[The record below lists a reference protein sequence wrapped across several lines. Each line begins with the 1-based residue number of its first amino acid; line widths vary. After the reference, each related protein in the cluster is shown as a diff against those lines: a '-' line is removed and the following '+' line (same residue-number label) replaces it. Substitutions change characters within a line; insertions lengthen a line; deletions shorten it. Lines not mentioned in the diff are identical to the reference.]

1 MDHDR
6 ERQRMRQRIEELLAV
21 ASSMTHEVEIKT
33 DDDFALMELC
43 FLSKQID
50 HAHSVIRLGDSPDTV
65 LIVRTMLEGLFQLK
79 WAAQDAAAR
88 AKQWRDFAWVHDWRA
103 LRAHIAQGEQIDPT
117 VVARIE
123 RGVADLGSTFVKRTR
138 TIPPVQD
145 LDRGDPFYPNWTCTG
160 VDRISTAVRGETLYA
175 VYKSFSDWQHWS
187 MGGIGR
193 ALAPSSDGMH
203 YLPHSTGW
211 ELAALALAFQ
221 CLWEVADFVNSHL
234 NMGVGHNLQRT
245 YEQWLREACASL
257 SAAPAE
263 DNTVGEDQSGRP

>member
-21 ASSMTHEVEIKT
+21 ARSMTHEVEIKT

-103 LRAHIAQGEQIDPT
+103 LRAHIAQGEQIDAS

-123 RGVADLGSTFVKRTR
+123 RSVADLGSTFLKGTR
-138 TIPPVQD
+138 TTPPVRD

-160 VDRISTAVRGETLYA
+160 VDRISAAVGGETLYA

-193 ALAPSSDGMH
+193 SLQQSADGVNYVAH
-203 YLPHSTGW
+203 EPDW
-211 ELAALALAFQ
+211 NLAAAVLAFE
-221 CLWEVADFVNSHL
+221 CLWQTLQVVTQHL
-234 NMGVGHNLQRT
+234 QLGLA
-245 YEQWLREACASL
+245 EQLRPMHQQWFQEAQVVLAERERDSL
-257 SAAPAE
+257 
-263 DNTVGEDQSGRP
+263 DD